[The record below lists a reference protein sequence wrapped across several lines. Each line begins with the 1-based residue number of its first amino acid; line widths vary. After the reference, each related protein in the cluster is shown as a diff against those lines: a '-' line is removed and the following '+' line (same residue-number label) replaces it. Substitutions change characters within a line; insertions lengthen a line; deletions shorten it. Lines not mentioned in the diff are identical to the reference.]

1 MGIDVGATPTGDK
14 LEKKPI
20 SWVNLA
26 VGAGKKKILLYISFF
41 FNPLSLIN
49 VFLNDKI
56 EICFYKPPSFSRY
69 NRNYHKP

>member
-26 VGAGKKKILLYISFF
+26 VGAGKKKILFIYIFF
-41 FNPLSLIN
+41 F
-49 VFLNDKI
+49 
-56 EICFYKPPSFSRY
+56 
-69 NRNYHKP
+69 